1 MIFSLNRGTD
11 FLKILSII
19 LRLLA
24 KILTFLKVLLELTR
38 LEMFVKL
45 DLLYLRESL
54 ELSVIKSLMNSV
66 FEYSGSDW

>member
-1 MIFSLNRGTD
+1 MIFSLNSGTD

-24 KILTFLKVLLELTR
+24 NILTFLKVLLLTR